1 MIISYTERRETGV
14 FGRNLVLSIPT
25 ATTEDGEEG
34 EPLDVTVIGTWDG
47 VTYAQVGDDDAT
59 TLLEGQDTGLG
70 AKGDAVLPQT
80 ALDELK
86 AKAKQGAAV
95 SYPDTM
101 ESSLGFAV
109 PATIDYCATLA
120 LLAAGGQAST
130 ITDLDGADHHLTASQ
145 LKTLAREVGGAR
157 RDADEAYAGRIAAI
171 DKAQGYAELADNL

>member
-1 MIISYTERRETGV
+1 MIISYIERRETGV

-70 AKGDAVLPQT
+70 AKGGAALPQA
-80 ALDELK
+80 ALDDLK
-86 AKAKQGAAV
+86 AQAKQGAIV
-95 SYPDTM
+95 SYPATV
-101 ESSLGFAV
+101 ESSLGFTV
-109 PATIDYCATLA
+109 PTTIDYCATIA
-120 LLAAGGQAST
+120 LLAAGGQATT
-130 ITDLDGADHHLTASQ
+130 IIDAGGTSHSLTSSQ

-157 RDADEAYAGRIAAI
+157 RDADEAYTNRIAAI
-171 DKAQGYAELADNL
+171 DKAQDYAELATAL